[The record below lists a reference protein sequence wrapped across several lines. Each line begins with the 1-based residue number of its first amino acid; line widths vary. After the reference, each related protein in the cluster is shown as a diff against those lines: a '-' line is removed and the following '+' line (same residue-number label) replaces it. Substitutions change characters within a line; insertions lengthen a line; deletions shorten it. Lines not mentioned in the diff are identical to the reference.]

1 MSLSR
6 KVHFPCPNCHATMD
20 VTVWDSVNT
29 GLMPDLPKRIISGE
43 FFDHVCPTCGSVCH
57 MEYPLL
63 YHDMEKNIMIWVVYQ
78 DEDYH
83 DRVQE
88 IRNADLAEGY
98 LSRIVHTVDELREKV
113 CILEA
118 GCDDRVVEI
127 YKYLQLLHYQQIEP
141 DLNAEN
147 IFFVHEAGRSEMI
160 LGCRGSALQT
170 SPFRAEDYACLS
182 QMLEPVFS
190 SLPSIPFALVE
201 QTWARSVFL
210 SHFEDVA
217 EKARQCGL
225 TIWQMLVMQVA
236 KRKRAQ
242 TPACG
247 EKPVSAQGGNDGS
260 IKFCRKCGEK
270 LLGNSLFC
278 HKCGTGVVV
287 AAPAAQQI
295 KKEPRVEKEVS
306 SPRYELRM
314 QDEPKT
320 QPAEASTKTKGMPL
334 WKKCLPIAMLA
345 LAALAFFNWDQL
357 RMLMFCDIRVMDNQD
372 IMLTVGETYMIN
384 YQADIGDFPSSV
396 IEWESLDP
404 AVAEVSQNGVVT
416 AKDEGHAFITV
427 SLNGRFKGSCN
438 VVVSLEPVAVE
449 NGEMIIT
456 PQRTGQPEITVHAP
470 SDKDCFVYFKHWS
483 SRAFDLGF
491 YVTAGSSVTVNVL
504 AGSYKL
510 YYATGETWYGKDLKF
525 GTDSA
530 FYYSPDT
537 ILLSEDRDVYDVID
551 ITLYT
556 VPDGNMET
564 QSIDESEFPV

>member
-6 KVHFPCPNCHATMD
+6 KVHFPCPKCNTTMD
-20 VTVWDSVNT
+20 ATVWDSVNT
-29 GLMPDLPKRIISGE
+29 GLMQDLPKRIISGE
-43 FFDHVCPTCGSVCH
+43 FFDHVCPTCGFVCH

-63 YHDMEKNIMIWVVYQ
+63 YHDMEKNIMIWVVYK

-88 IRNADLAEGY
+88 IRNADLAKGY

-118 GCDDRVVEI
+118 GYDDRVVEI
-127 YKYLQLLHYQQIEP
+127 YKYLQLSHYQQIEP
-141 DLNAEN
+141 HLNVEKV
-147 IFFVHEAGRSEMI
+147 FFVYEGERSEMI
-160 LGCRGSALQT
+160 LGCRGGELQT
-170 SPFRAEDYACLS
+170 SPFRAEDYECLA
-182 QMLEPVFS
+182 QILEPVFS
-190 SLPSIPFALVE
+190 SISSIPFALVE
-201 QTWARSVFL
+201 LTWAKSVFL
-210 SHFEDVA
+210 SHCGDVVEEA
-217 EKARQCGL
+217 KQCGL

-236 KRKRAQ
+236 KRKREQ
-242 TPACG
+242 TPDSG
-247 EKPVSAQGGNDGS
+247 EKPVSSQSGNEGA

-270 LLGNSLFC
+270 LLGDSLFC
-278 HKCGTGVVV
+278 HKCGTKVGVEEL
-287 AAPAAQQI
+287 AAQQI
-295 KKEPRVEKEVS
+295 QSEPRSEKAS
-306 SPRYELRM
+306 SPQHELRM
-314 QDEPKT
+314 QDKPKT
-320 QPAEASTKTKGMPL
+320 QPVEKGTKTSGMPL
-334 WKKCLPIAMLA
+334 WKKCLPIAMLV

-372 IMLTVGETYMIN
+372 IMMTVGDTYMIN
-384 YQADIGDFPSSV
+384 YQADIEDFPASV
-396 IEWESLDP
+396 IEWESHDP
-404 AVAEVSQNGVVT
+404 AVAEVSETGVIT
-416 AKDEGHAFITV
+416 AKGEGHAFITV

-438 VVVSLEPVAVE
+438 VVVSLKPVAVE

-504 AGSYKL
+504 AGSYQL

-525 GTDSA
+525 GLDST
-530 FYYSPDT
+530 FYHSPDT
-537 ILLSEDRDVYDVID
+537 IHLSEDREVYDVID